1 MSQKNIS
8 ELIVV
13 SPVLLFVRRHI
24 NIFCLLL
31 FLFYTKGS
39 AFYALRISI
48 SMLMFRHWGK
58 DERGRTYG
66 PESAQYQELY
76 SIYHMDILA
85 GTLTAGVTVILIG
98 AVLVWIADIMGS
110 YKSSMTREA
119 RHMRYWTR
127 QEIKTLENQGRLLAS
142 LKNAEALNETSLK
155 VIEKM
160 EVILL
165 RYEQRACALHPDKT
179 IRPKLSEK
187 EETIGDLI
195 EWSDLK
201 TLKEK
206 PSPEPKKGLKFR
218 VRKK

>member
-8 ELIVV
+8 ELIIV
-13 SPVLLFVRRHI
+13 SPVLLFLRRHI

-39 AFYALRISI
+39 AFYALRVSI
-48 SMLMFRHWGK
+48 AILLFRHWGK
-58 DERGRTYG
+58 DEQGRIYG
-66 PESAQYQELY
+66 PRSPQYQELY
-76 SIYHMDILA
+76 SVYHMDILA
-85 GTLTAGVTVILIG
+85 GTLSAAVTVIMIG
-98 AVLVWIADIMGS
+98 LCLVWAVDTMGS

-119 RHMRYWTR
+119 RHMRYWAR

-165 RYEQRACALHPDKT
+165 RYEQRACALRPDKT

-187 EETIGDLI
+187 EETIADLI

-206 PSPEPKKGLKFR
+206 PSPEPKKGLKFMI
-218 VRKK
+218 RKK